1 MLFLKL
7 KQKEYDKNKKQKEEF
22 MEILD
27 CEYMGFSWKW
37 NARNEFP
44 KSTTL
49 SVKSL
54 LITFV
59 CEKVCKTLIQKV
71 DAQRVRW

>member
-1 MLFLKL
+1 
-7 KQKEYDKNKKQKEEF
+7 

-44 KSTTL
+44 KS
-49 SVKSL
+49 SDC
-54 LITFV
+54 IF
-59 CEKVCKTLIQKV
+59 CENVCKTLIQKV

>member
-1 MLFLKL
+1 
-7 KQKEYDKNKKQKEEF
+7 

-27 CEYMGFSWKW
+27 YDYMGFSWKW

-59 CEKVCKTLIQKV
+59 WEKVCKTLIQKV